1 LKKCEEKM
9 ARSILTNG
17 EKEQLQKTTR
27 GLMGCDK
34 DARRSIKRK
43 TLEAMVEDLPLV
55 FEKVTPKEFFEPDYF
70 EPNAY
75 PYRKVFL
82 KNLLIFC
89 YREEYFRLVEER
101 KHKGTKQTIA
111 LKDAWK
117 PIKDA
122 IDEAKI
128 ELKLKKTE

>member
-1 LKKCEEKM
+1 MGKVEGKM
-9 ARSILTNG
+9 ARSILTKT
-17 EKEQLQKTTR
+17 EKEQLQQTTK

-55 FEKVTPKEFFEPDYF
+55 FEKVTPKEFFTYDYF
-70 EPNAY
+70 DPQVYSRRYE
-75 PYRKVFL
+75 FL
-82 KNLLIFC
+82 KNLIIFC
-89 YREEYFRLVEER
+89 YRDYINRAIEDRVQN
-101 KHKGTKQTIA
+101 GTKRKISS
-111 LKDAWK
+111 KDAWK
-117 PIKDA
+117 PIKEA